1 MIVKLSTFIV
11 KGKIINA
18 NLDVYSMDGLLG
30 FPISGRNVNREVAND
45 NKNDI
50 IEAAVGT
57 LGGSVGRSISRSVRK
72 YERGNDANQSVN
84 LGTQK
89 RCLLRNMDI

>member
-1 MIVKLSTFIV
+1 MVVKLSTFIV
-11 KGKIINA
+11 KGKIVNA

-30 FPISGRNVNREVAND
+30 FPISGRNVNREVANE

-50 IEAAVGT
+50 VEAAVGT
-57 LGGSVGRSISRSVRK
+57 VGGSIGRSLSRTVRK
-72 YERGNDANQSVN
+72 YERGSEANQSVN

-89 RCLLRNMDI
+89 RCLLRNRDI